1 MSFLSK
7 LKKVFGITETVFN
20 QDEFH
25 VQSVLAPI
33 LRRKAIEHLASN
45 QGSVAKGFRGE
56 YSKID
61 SKGHQEFLS
70 TQSRNGVWGTY
81 IEATALGEALD
92 CHVVVTPI
100 KKGIRQEPICLYRA
114 SDTKAPTVHLY
125 NSDNVHWY
133 VKSEK
138 SDEKPTKGDGNCLF
152 NAFVQA
158 LKRLVMPELKSVS
171 TQTLSQGLFKL
182 SPESEVVIQHQKKI
196 AAAIRQQPTPVQLEE
211 QFQNEKTR
219 ISRLSPQEQK
229 QIKDDHQYALT
240 LAKEEMGYAKKNIF
254 CREASVFQNKI
265 LSPAAR

>member
-1 MSFLSK
+1 MSFLSR

-20 QDEFH
+20 QDEIH
-25 VQSVLAPI
+25 VQNALASI
-33 LRRKAIEHLASN
+33 LRRKAVEHLARN
-45 QGSVAKGFRGE
+45 QGTVAKGFRGE

-92 CHVVVTPI
+92 CHVVVTPV
-100 KKGIRQEPICLYRA
+100 KKGVEQEPICLYHA
-114 SDTKAPTVHLY
+114 SDTKAPIVHLY

-138 SDEKPTKGDGNCLF
+138 SGEKPTKGDGNCLF
-152 NAFVQA
+152 NAFAQA
-158 LKRLVMPELKSVS
+158 LKRLVMPELKPAS
-171 TQTLSQGLFKL
+171 TQILSQGLFKS
-182 SPESEVVIQHQKKI
+182 SPESEVVIQHQQKI
-196 AAAIRQQPTPVQLEE
+196 AAAIRKQPTPAQLEE
-211 QFQNEKTR
+211 QFQSEKTR

-254 CREASVFQNKI
+254 CREVPHFQRQLLSSVV
-265 LSPAAR
+265 R